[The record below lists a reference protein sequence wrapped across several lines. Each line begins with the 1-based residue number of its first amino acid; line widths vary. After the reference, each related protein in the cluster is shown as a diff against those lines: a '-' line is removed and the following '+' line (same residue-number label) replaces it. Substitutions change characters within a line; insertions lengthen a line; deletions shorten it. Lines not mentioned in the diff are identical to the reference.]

1 MPTVQSIE
9 RAFRVLE
16 AVGPGGAG
24 LSDLAARVSL
34 PKSTVA
40 RLLKTLENVGA
51 VERLE
56 GPRYRIGP
64 GLVALAGT
72 AHGLGNLAR
81 RARPVLRELADAV
94 GEDAGL
100 SVTEGHSV
108 HYIAQEDAGNDV
120 QVRDWTGSVLPLHA
134 NSSGLA
140 MLAEWPEAALSRY
153 LEQDLEKFTSTTVVD
168 PDAIRARLRRAR
180 ADGHVWVTGEYVEG
194 INSVAAPVFDQRG
207 RCIAAVHAHGPS
219 YRYPPGGDRETPAR
233 LVREAAAAIAEV
245 LSR

>member
-9 RAFRVLE
+9 RAFQVLE

-24 LSDLAARVSL
+24 LSDLAAQVSL

-56 GPRYRIGP
+56 GPRYRIGQ

-72 AHGLGNLAR
+72 ARGLADLAA
-81 RARPVLRELADAV
+81 RARPRLRELADAG

-100 SVTEGHSV
+100 SVPEGHRV

-120 QVRDWTGSVLPLHA
+120 QVRDWTGSILPLHA

-140 MLAEWPEAALSRY
+140 MLAQWPDEALDRY
-153 LEQDLEKFTSTTVVD
+153 LEGDLERFTERTVTS
-168 PDAIRARLRRAR
+168 PDLVRERLEAAR
-180 ADGHVWVTGEYVEG
+180 ADGHVWVFEEYVEG

-207 RCIAAVHAHGPS
+207 RCIAAVHVHGPS
-219 YRYPPGGDRETPAR
+219 YRFPHGGERDEPAR
-233 LVREAAAAIAEV
+233 LVMVAASSVAEAV
-245 LSR
+245 RR